1 MSKAKYLHS
10 KHLPPRMNILWLP
23 VVYMMVGYFG
33 LPIWVFSVYATL
45 WAIFAILTVYLNS
58 TVEKVE
64 L

>member
-1 MSKAKYLHS
+1 MSKPKYLHS

-45 WAIFAILTVYLNS
+45 WVILAILTVYLNYK
-58 TVEKVE
+58 VEKIE

>member
-1 MSKAKYLHS
+1 MSKVKYLHS
-10 KHLPPRMNILWLP
+10 KHLPPRPIILWLP

-45 WAIFAILTVYLNS
+45 WVIFFILTVYLNYTS
-58 TVEKVE
+58 EKIE

>member
-1 MSKAKYLHS
+1 MSKAKYLHG
-10 KHLPPRMNILWLP
+10 KHLPPRMNVLWLP

-45 WAIFAILTVYLNS
+45 WVIFYILAVYLNYK
-58 TVEKVE
+58 VEKVE

>member
-1 MSKAKYLHS
+1 MSKVKYLHS
-10 KHLPPRMNILWLP
+10 KHLPPRMNVLWLP

-45 WAIFAILTVYLNS
+45 WVIIFIIAMILTYNS
-58 TVEKVE
+58 EKIE

>member
-10 KHLPPRMNILWLP
+10 KHLPPRMNVLWLP

-33 LPIWVFSVYATL
+33 LPVWVFSVYATL
-45 WAIFAILTVYLNS
+45 WVISFILTVYLNYK
-58 TVEKVE
+58 VEKIE

>member
-1 MSKAKYLHS
+1 MSKVKYLHS
-10 KHLPPRMNILWLP
+10 KHIPPRMNVLWLP

-45 WAIFAILTVYLNS
+45 WVIFAILTVFLNYK
-58 TVEKVE
+58 VEKVE

>member
-1 MSKAKYLHS
+1 MSKVKYLHG

-33 LPIWVFSVYATL
+33 LPIWVFSVYATF
-45 WAIFAILTVYLNS
+45 WVIFFIIAMILNYNS
-58 TVEKVE
+58 EKIE

>member
-1 MSKAKYLHS
+1 MSKPRYLHG
-10 KHLPPRMNILWLP
+10 KHLPPRTNVLWLP

-45 WAIFAILTVYLNS
+45 WVIFYILAVYLNYK
-58 TVEKVE
+58 VEKVE

>member
-1 MSKAKYLHS
+1 MSKVKYLHS

-45 WAIFAILTVYLNS
+45 WVIIFIIAMILTYNS
-58 TVEKVE
+58 EKIE

>member
-1 MSKAKYLHS
+1 MSKVKYLHR
-10 KHLPPRMNILWLP
+10 KHIPPQMNILWLP

-45 WAIFAILTVYLNS
+45 WVIFAILTGYLNYVS
-58 TVEKVE
+58 EKIE

>member
-1 MSKAKYLHS
+1 MSKPKYLHS
-10 KHLPPRMNILWLP
+10 KHLPPRINILWLP

-45 WAIFAILTVYLNS
+45 WTVFFILAIFLDIKS
-58 TVEKVE
+58 EKIE

>member
-1 MSKAKYLHS
+1 MSKPKYLHG
-10 KHLPPRMNILWLP
+10 KHLPPRMNVLWLP

-45 WAIFAILTVYLNS
+45 WVVFAIATVYLNYTS
-58 TVEKVE
+58 EKVE

>member
-1 MSKAKYLHS
+1 MSKAKYLHG

-45 WAIFAILTVYLNS
+45 WVIFYILAVYLNYK
-58 TVEKVE
+58 VEKIE

>member
-10 KHLPPRMNILWLP
+10 KHLPPRMNVLWLP

-45 WAIFAILTVYLNS
+45 WVIFYILAVYLNYK
-58 TVEKVE
+58 VEKVE

>member
-1 MSKAKYLHS
+1 MSKVKYLHS
-10 KHLPPRMNILWLP
+10 KHLPPRMNILWFP

-45 WAIFAILTVYLNS
+45 WVISYILAVYLNYVS
-58 TVEKVE
+58 EKIE

>member
-1 MSKAKYLHS
+1 MSKVKYLHS

-33 LPIWVFSVYATL
+33 LPIWVFSVCVTV
-45 WAIFAILTVYLNS
+45 WVIFFILAMYLNYVS
-58 TVEKVE
+58 EKIE